1 MECVKGDPVIYV
13 AAVKMLKLPE
23 RKKNAWKETS
33 SALGIHIA
41 QNQLYVKEV
50 YETSKKRKELP
61 V

>member
-1 MECVKGDPVIYV
+1 MEKIVDEKELTECVKGDPVIYV

-41 QNQLYVKEV
+41 
-50 YETSKKRKELP
+50 
-61 V
+61 